1 MEKYISDVSTRP
13 FSSISILEDP
23 NNQLDTF
30 NHLLLSAVN
39 ENVPLKRVK
48 LTRPLAPWMK
58 NLRISVL
65 QKQRD
70 QLRYEAHKDQ
80 TEEVWQR

>member
-48 LTRPLAPWMK
+48 LTRPLAP
-58 NLRISVL
+58 
-65 QKQRD
+65 
-70 QLRYEAHKDQ
+70 
-80 TEEVWQR
+80 